1 MVFHF
6 KQTDKDKR
14 KILLIKYC
22 FDKDVRQIQIRTRR
36 I

>member
-1 MVFHF
+1 MAFHF
-6 KQTDKDKR
+6 NKTDKDKR
-14 KILLIKYC
+14 KKLLIKYC

>member
-1 MVFHF
+1 MAFHF
-6 KQTDKDKR
+6 NKTDKDKR

-22 FDKDVRQIQIRTRR
+22 FNKDVRQIQIRTRR